1 MRRSDN
7 ETSRFVD
14 MHLLLWSIFDT
25 YQPFILDTCQ
35 PVAPHATLVL
45 VLIMG
50 REREKYNSEHGSQIY
65 SFIYISFTIEL
76 LPTVDEKTYPDQ
88 PKEKDNDNDKYVE
101 RTHSNIYI

>member
-7 ETSRFVD
+7 ETSRFID

-50 REREKYNSEHGSQIY
+50 REWDKYNSEQGCQIY

-76 LPTVDEKTYPDQ
+76 LPTVFDQSDEKTYPDQ
-88 PKEKDNDNDKYVE
+88 PKEK
-101 RTHSNIYI
+101 RQ